1 MSKIIGNIDN
11 ISVTDNNGNIRE
23 IVCKIDIS
31 AFHKRIKDRQRVSQ
45 RKYKKTHTREKNQLI
60 SKSKKK
66 RKFRAM
72 TIRERCFNNKFT
84 PCKDCEYRSG
94 ICCQYPESYL
104 SDKDKPY
111 KTRNGKYVLIEVKE

>member
-1 MSKIIGNIDN
+1 MDN
-11 ISVTDNNGNIRE
+11 IITVNINNLTQEER
-23 IVCKIDIS
+23 
-31 AFHKRIKDRQRVSQ
+31 
-45 RKYKKTHTREKNQLI
+45 NQI
-60 SKSKKK
+60 KKK

-72 TIRERCFNNKFT
+72 TIRERCFNSKFT

-94 ICCQYPESYL
+94 IRCQYPESYL